1 MKLALAALLLVSPSP
16 SFAQA
21 APPSPS
27 PARVAAQ
34 RRLDFLEGEWS
45 GEGWMQAGPR
55 RTTFTS
61 REIVTRE
68 AGGLALLVKG
78 RHLAGERVVHDALGV
93 LAAND
98 DGTYTF
104 SSWLAN
110 GLSGAHAG
118 EWQDGAFVWRMD
130 TPAGRVRYTIRLDAQ
145 GRWHEVGE
153 RLGEGG
159 ASPFF
164 EMTLSR
170 SR

>member
-1 MKLALAALLLVSPSP
+1 VKLALALLLVSPTLLS
-16 SFAQA
+16 AQS
-21 APPSPS
+21 APPAPS
-27 PARVAAQ
+27 ADRVAAQ

-45 GEGWMQAGPR
+45 GEGWIQMGPR

-61 REIVTRE
+61 HETVTRE
-68 AGGLALLVKG
+68 AGGLVLLVKG

-104 SSWLAN
+104 SSWLGN
-110 GLSGAHAG
+110 GLRGVHAG
-118 EWQDGAFVWRMD
+118 EWKDGAFVWGME
-130 TPAGRVRYTIRLDAQ
+130 TPAGRVRYTIRLDDE

-153 RLGEGG
+153 RAGDGG
-159 ASPFF
+159 AFTPFF